1 MATHSSI
8 LARRIPWTEE
18 PFGLQYMGSQRV
30 GHNWND
36 WARTS
41 LSGSPCGSVVK
52 IPPASA
58 GDVGLIP
65 GLGRSPGEGSGNPL
79 QYSCLRNPMDR
90 GAWQAI
96 DHGLAKSQMW
106 LSMYILL
113 YWAWKGDCLY
123 SQEFISRF
131 HMFLMGIFQGQSLV
145 VSTTT
150 PSMDCSLSLY
160 F

>member
-1 MATHSSI
+1 MDRRAFRATVHGVTKSWTQLKWLSMNFFI
-8 LARRIPWTEE
+8 RIPMW
-18 PFGLQYMGSQRV
+18 
-30 GHNWND
+30 
-36 WARTS
+36 
-41 LSGSPCGSVVK
+41 LSCKDSTCQCRRW
-52 IPPASA
+52 
-58 GDVGLIP
+58 GLIP

-79 QYSCLRNPMDR
+79 QSSCLRNPMDR

-96 DHGLAKSQMW
+96 DHVLAKSQMW